1 MSNPTT
7 PFSWQMPTATDL
19 VTDLPADFE
28 VCGQAVATSMGDL
41 LGGASGYIL
50 SKNSATD
57 MDFTWI
63 ANDQGDITGVTAGN
77 GITVTDPT
85 GPVPTVAINTA
96 VTADLTTAQ
105 TLTNKKLSDSTTT
118 IVDVSDATK
127 AIKFD
132 VAGTTAVTGTIAT
145 AFTTAKT
152 VTIPDTTGTVALTN
166 GVVNNTLTT
175 TTGDIIYAS
184 AANTPARL
192 GIGSSAQVLTVAS
205 GIPSWAT
212 PSGSAF
218 SGCLYGKTTNQT
230 LASGTTTLI
239 TFANAATY
247 DTDSYHSIVTNN
259 TRFTAPTGKTG
270 YYWVYGQIN
279 YDSNASSY
287 RTFSIKKNNGTA
299 DFIFT
304 NGATAFTANNN
315 FYMILYLTAG
325 DYLEITGQQGSG
337 GNLDVLGST
346 YGTRATYFGMQYL
359 GA

>member
-28 VCGQAVATSMGDL
+28 VFGQAVATSMADL
-41 LGGASGYIL
+41 LGGTSGQIL
-50 SKNSATD
+50 AKNSNTD
-57 MDFTWI
+57 MDFVWI

-118 IVDVSDATK
+118 IVDVTDATK

-132 VAGTTAVTGTIAT
+132 VAGTTGITGTIAT

-175 TTGDIIYAS
+175 TTGDLIYAS

-192 GIGSSAQVLTVAS
+192 GIGSTSQVLTVT
-205 GIPSWAT
+205 GGVPVWAT
-212 PSGSAF
+212 PAGGGGKVLQVISATTATQASSSSTTLADSPLSASITPSAASSKVLILTSQQYYKTSGHQSNAIKSALLRGATQIAF
-218 SGCLYGKTTNQT
+218 ISQNMLVTDTAIYNIGCLAYHYLDSPSTTS
-230 LASGTTTLI
+230 ATTYKVQ
-239 TFANAATY
+239 FANTAA
-247 DTDSYHSIVTNN
+247 
-259 TRFTAPTGKTG
+259 
-270 YYWVYGQIN
+270 Q
-279 YDSNASSY
+279 SSVGV
-287 RTFSIKKNNGTA
+287 SNNGTELQ
-299 DFIFT
+299 T
-304 NGATAFTANNN
+304 
-315 FYMILYLTAG
+315 MILM
-325 DYLEITGQQGSG
+325 EI
-337 GNLDVLGST
+337 
-346 YGTRATYFGMQYL
+346 

>member
-1 MSNPTT
+1 MSNPTSN
-7 PFSWQMPTATDL
+7 FGWQMPTATDL

-28 VCGQAVATSMGDL
+28 VFGQAVDTDFVDL
-41 LGGASGYIL
+41 LGGTTGQIL
-50 SKNSATD
+50 SKTSATD
-57 MDFTWI
+57 LDFTWI

-77 GITVTDPT
+77 GISVTDPT

-192 GIGSSAQVLTVAS
+192 GIGTTGQSLVVAA

-212 PSGSAF
+212 AASSSKIGQVITATYSTQFTTTSTTYGDTGLTATITPTLNTSKIMIIITQPVNMYKTSSTYAAMYWRALRDAVDLGITGS
-218 SGCLYGKTTNQT
+218 NQT
-230 LASGTTTLI
+230 MYLSGASGNIEFDLIGFTVTYMDSPATTSATTYKTQIKAQNTGDQIQSSMSSSKATITL
-239 TFANAATY
+239 
-247 DTDSYHSIVTNN
+247 
-259 TRFTAPTGKTG
+259 
-270 YYWVYGQIN
+270 
-279 YDSNASSY
+279 
-287 RTFSIKKNNGTA
+287 
-299 DFIFT
+299 
-304 NGATAFTANNN
+304 
-315 FYMILYLTAG
+315 M
-325 DYLEITGQQGSG
+325 E
-337 GNLDVLGST
+337 VL
-346 YGTRATYFGMQYL
+346 A
-359 GA
+359 